1 MSEDPAT
8 PPQPPPDAGGVSAWV
23 GELERALQRNVEPLL
38 DRLKQAVWQAALG
51 AIDETVR
58 RYGVGLGDEVRQT
71 LRTAVDEVVRAQVG
85 RLVAELAP
93 SGDTAKRLADGLHQ
107 ELRDFA
113 NTTLRDLF
121 ETRLPEYSRWAGRS
135 IIDYA
140 LAGLLFAIAAVLLFA
155 GGVLALNAA
164 GVPPYATYLIGGVV
178 ALGFGF
184 VLLKAREW
192 RGNAPPMAAGQSGK
206 PPG

>member
-1 MSEDPAT
+1 MSEGSAT
-8 PPQPPPDAGGVSAWV
+8 RQTAAPGGAGSPTV
-23 GELERALQRNVEPLL
+23 GELEAALQRNVEPLL
-38 DRLKQAVWQAALG
+38 DKLRHAVGQAALG
-51 AIDETVR
+51 VIEEAVR
-58 RYGVGLGDEVRQT
+58 KYGGGLADEVRQT
-71 LRTAVDEVVRAQVG
+71 VRHAMDDLVKAQVG

-93 SGDTAKRLADGLHQ
+93 SGDAARQLADGLQ
-107 ELRDFA
+107 RELREFA

-135 IIDYA
+135 VLDYG

-155 GGVLALNAA
+155 GGVLGLQQV
-164 GVPPYATYLIGGVV
+164 GVPPYATYLIGGIV

-184 VLLKAREW
+184 VLLQARAR
-192 RGNAPPMAAGQSGK
+192 RGEGERAAR